1 MAVTTTTTR
10 HSFNGS
16 GSAYSSG
23 GTPVGQGPF
32 SINFT
37 VIDATHIDVY
47 WTKASSGAGTP
58 TSLSVSGN
66 LTINTHYT
74 IQNAG
79 TGSTATITWVESG
92 FTADSTVT
100 FPTSSDLIVITRNVP
115 LTQVTNYQNN
125 ATIDAETIEASFDK
139 LAQTAQQLSDD
150 KDYSFKFASNL
161 SGATG
166 FDSTADTASTITLG
180 KTARANKVLGFNAD
194 GDALATQEIGSF
206 LGNWAASTA
215 YVARDIVKDS
225 SNSNIYICNTS
236 HTSTGSTPVSTNTDV
251 AKWTLIVDAAST
263 TTSTTTASEWASK
276 TSGIVVST
284 DYSAKAYAIG
294 GTGVTTS
301 SGKGAA
307 KEWAT
312 TTGGAVDT
320 SEYSAKEYSVGTT
333 ATSSKSYALKVDGA
347 VTGTDF
353 SSKAWAVGGTNV
365 TTTSSRGAAKEWA
378 TSTGAA
384 VDTSEYSAKEYAIGD
399 VTASGG
405 SAKAWAIDGSSP
417 DDSGEKSAKTLAGES
432 ATSATASA
440 TSATASATSAT
451 ASATSATASATSA
464 TASAASATSSSA
476 SEVAAKNSAAAVSAV
491 YEGFADTYLG
501 QMANGASASSGSAN
515 GTWAKNSSSITLAST
530 SGTIEAGQE
539 VTGTGIPADAN
550 ILSVD
555 GSTIV
560 ISENMAALGSGVS
573 LTFTGQG
580 IYGAYSVGKDGPAL
594 DNDGDALATGAL
606 YFNTT
611 DNGMK
616 VYDGAAFIAA
626 SSAGTTSLVIHK
638 FTASGSETSV
648 ASASFSP
655 ALSYTANSIIV
666 FLNGVSLDSTDY
678 TASNGTTITGLSALA
693 ASDELVVCAF
703 KSFTVADTVSAASG
717 GTFNGDVSMGTDN
730 KLLQKG
736 AFMQSS
742 THQAW
747 VLGG

>member
-23 GTPVGQGPF
+23 GTPVGQGPV

-92 FTADSTVT
+92 WTADSTVT

-166 FDSTADTASTITLG
+166 FDSTADTASTITIG
-180 KTARANKVLGFNAD
+180 KTARANKVVGFDAD
-194 GDALATQEIGSF
+194 GNVQATQEIGSF

-215 YVARDIVKDS
+215 YVARDIVKDA

-236 HTSTGSTPVSTNTDV
+236 HTSTGSTPVSGNTDV

-263 TTSTTTASEWASK
+263 TTSATAS
-276 TSGIVVST
+276 
-284 DYSAKAYAIG
+284 
-294 GTGVTTS
+294 
-301 SGKGAA
+301 
-307 KEWAT
+307 
-312 TTGGAVDT
+312 
-320 SEYSAKEYSVGTT
+320 
-333 ATSSKSYALKVDGA
+333 ATSATAS
-347 VTGTDF
+347 
-353 SSKAWAVGGTNV
+353 
-365 TTTSSRGAAKEWA
+365 A
-378 TSTGAA
+378 TSA
-384 VDTSEYSAKEYAIGD
+384 
-399 VTASGG
+399 TA
-405 SAKAWAIDGSSP
+405 
-417 DDSGEKSAKTLAGES
+417 S

-464 TASAASATSSSA
+464 TASAASATASSA
-476 SEVAAKNSAAAVSAV
+476 SEVAARNSAASVANS
-491 YEGFADTYLG
+491 FDSFDDTYLG
-501 QMANGASASSGSAN
+501 TMSGSSTQGTN
-515 GTWAKNSSSITLAST
+515 PTPTGTWAKDSSSITVSANT
-530 SGTIEAGQE
+530 NIKIGQV
-539 VTGTGIPADAN
+539 VTGDSAIPTGTN
-550 ILSVD
+550 VLSID
-555 GSTIV
+555 GTTVVVSKPMT
-560 ISENMAALGSGVS
+560 AASPGSAPT
-573 LTFTGQG
+573 LAFTG
-580 IYGAYSVGKDGPAL
+580 YGVYGTYNGTKDGPTT
-594 DNDGDALATGAL
+594 DNDNGALADGML

-611 DNGMK
+611 DNNMM
-616 VYDGAAFIAA
+616 VYKTTGATWIAA
-626 SSAGTTSLVIHK
+626 SSSGSTSLIVHK
-638 FTASGSETSV
+638 FTASGSETSI
-648 ASASFSP
+648 AAASFSP
-655 ALSYTANSIIV
+655 TLSYTPANIIV
-666 FLNGVSLDSTDY
+666 FLNGVRLDATDY
-678 TASNGTTITGLSALA
+678 TATTGTTITGLAALA
-693 ASDELVVCAF
+693 ASDEVVVYAF
-703 KSFTVADTVSAASG
+703 KSFEVADAVSAASG

-730 KLLQKG
+730 KLKQKG

-742 THQAW
+742 THQALF
-747 VLGG
+747 LGA

>member
-166 FDSTADTASTITLG
+166 FDSTADTASTITFG

-194 GDALATQEIGSF
+194 GDVQATQEIGSF

-225 SNSNIYICNTS
+225 SNSNIFLCNTS
-236 HTSTGSTPVSTNTDV
+236 HTSTGSTPVSTNTDA
-251 AKWTLIVDAAST
+251 AKWTLVLDVATASGGVIEAANWARKVDGIVDAST
-263 TTSTTTASEWASK
+263 GSDDFSS
-276 TSGIVVST
+276 
-284 DYSAKAYAIG
+284 KAYAIG

-320 SEYSAKEYSVGTT
+320 SEYSAKEY
-333 ATSSKSYALKVDGA
+333 
-347 VTGTDF
+347 
-353 SSKAWAVGGTNV
+353 
-365 TTTSSRGAAKEWA
+365 
-378 TSTGAA
+378 
-384 VDTSEYSAKEYAIGD
+384 AIGD

-417 DDSGEKSAKTLAGES
+417 DGTSEKSAKTLAGE
-432 ATSATASA
+432 AVTSATASA

-451 ASATSATASATSA
+451 ASATSATSSATSA
-464 TASAASATSSSA
+464 TASATSATA
-476 SEVAAKNSAAAVSAV
+476 
-491 YEGFADTYLG
+491 
-501 QMANGASASSGSAN
+501 
-515 GTWAKNSSSITLAST
+515 
-530 SGTIEAGQE
+530 
-539 VTGTGIPADAN
+539 
-550 ILSVD
+550 
-555 GSTIV
+555 
-560 ISENMAALGSGVS
+560 
-573 LTFTGQG
+573 
-580 IYGAYSVGKDGPAL
+580 
-594 DNDGDALATGAL
+594 
-606 YFNTT
+606 
-611 DNGMK
+611 
-616 VYDGAAFIAA
+616 AA
-626 SSAGTTSLVIHK
+626 SSA
-638 FTASGSETSV
+638 TA
-648 ASASFSP
+648 
-655 ALSYTANSIIV
+655 
-666 FLNGVSLDSTDY
+666 
-678 TASNGTTITGLSALA
+678 A
-693 ASDELVVCAF
+693 AS
-703 KSFTVADTVSAASG
+703 SAASAMDTG
-717 GTFNGDVSMGTDN
+717 KAIAFS
-730 KLLQKG
+730 LIFG
-736 AFMQSS
+736 A
-742 THQAW
+742 
-747 VLGG
+747 

>member
-236 HTSTGSTPVSTNTDV
+236 HTSTGSTPISTNTDV

-276 TSGIVVST
+276 TSGIVAST

-399 VTASGG
+399 ETASGG
-405 SAKAWAIDGSSP
+405 SAKAWAIDGSSS
-417 DDSGEKSAKTLAGES
+417 DDSGEKSAKTLAGEASTS
-432 ATSATASA
+432 AGLASDHRADAGKYAVTGEDTTFSLTSTNGGTSGLYSAKHYQAKAQANQTAAASSATAA
-440 TSATASATSAT
+440 AS
-451 ASATSATASATSA
+451 
-464 TASAASATSSSA
+464 SAASAMNTGKAIAFSLI
-476 SEVAAKNSAAAVSAV
+476 
-491 YEGFADTYLG
+491 F
-501 QMANGASASSGSAN
+501 GA
-515 GTWAKNSSSITLAST
+515 
-530 SGTIEAGQE
+530 
-539 VTGTGIPADAN
+539 
-550 ILSVD
+550 
-555 GSTIV
+555 
-560 ISENMAALGSGVS
+560 
-573 LTFTGQG
+573 
-580 IYGAYSVGKDGPAL
+580 
-594 DNDGDALATGAL
+594 
-606 YFNTT
+606 
-611 DNGMK
+611 
-616 VYDGAAFIAA
+616 
-626 SSAGTTSLVIHK
+626 
-638 FTASGSETSV
+638 
-648 ASASFSP
+648 
-655 ALSYTANSIIV
+655 
-666 FLNGVSLDSTDY
+666 
-678 TASNGTTITGLSALA
+678 
-693 ASDELVVCAF
+693 
-703 KSFTVADTVSAASG
+703 
-717 GTFNGDVSMGTDN
+717 
-730 KLLQKG
+730 
-736 AFMQSS
+736 
-742 THQAW
+742 
-747 VLGG
+747 

>member
-23 GTPVGQGPF
+23 GTPVGQGPV

-92 FTADSTVT
+92 WTADSTVT

-166 FDSTADTASTITLG
+166 FDSTADTASTITIG
-180 KTARANKVLGFNAD
+180 KTARANKVVGFDAD
-194 GDALATQEIGSF
+194 GNVQATQEIGSF

-215 YVARDIVKDS
+215 YVARDIVKDA

-236 HTSTGSTPVSTNTDV
+236 HTSTGSTPVSGNTDV

-263 TTSTTTASEWASK
+263 TTSATAS
-276 TSGIVVST
+276 
-284 DYSAKAYAIG
+284 
-294 GTGVTTS
+294 
-301 SGKGAA
+301 
-307 KEWAT
+307 
-312 TTGGAVDT
+312 
-320 SEYSAKEYSVGTT
+320 
-333 ATSSKSYALKVDGA
+333 ATSATAS
-347 VTGTDF
+347 
-353 SSKAWAVGGTNV
+353 
-365 TTTSSRGAAKEWA
+365 A
-378 TSTGAA
+378 TSA
-384 VDTSEYSAKEYAIGD
+384 
-399 VTASGG
+399 TA
-405 SAKAWAIDGSSP
+405 
-417 DDSGEKSAKTLAGES
+417 S

-464 TASAASATSSSA
+464 TASAASATASSA
-476 SEVAAKNSAAAVSAV
+476 SEVAARNSAASVANTYDS
-491 YEGFADTYLG
+491 FDDIYLG
-501 QMANGASASSGSAN
+501 KMADSATQGTNPTTN
-515 GTWAKNSSSITLAST
+515 GTWAKDSSAITVASG
-530 SGTIEAGQE
+530 SNIKVGQV
-539 VTGTGIPADAN
+539 VTGTGMPSPPPN
-550 ILSVD
+550 
-555 GSTIV
+555 V
-560 ISENMAALGSGVS
+560 ISVAGTAVVVSAPMAAAGSAVS
-573 LTFTGQG
+573 LTFTG
-580 IYGAYSVGKDGPAL
+580 YGVYGTYNGTKDGPTT
-594 DNDGDALATGAL
+594 DNDNGALADGML

-611 DNGMK
+611 DNNMM
-616 VYDGAAFIAA
+616 VYKTTGAAWIPA
-626 SSAGTTSLVIHK
+626 SSSGSISLIVHK
-638 FTASGSETSV
+638 FTASGSETSI
-648 ASASFSP
+648 AAASFSP
-655 ALSYTANSIIV
+655 TLSYTPANIIV
-666 FLNGVSLDSTDY
+666 FLNGVRLDATDY
-678 TASNGTTITGLSALA
+678 TATTGTTITGLAALA
-693 ASDELVVCAF
+693 ASDEVVVYAF
-703 KSFTVADTVSAASG
+703 KSFEVADAVSAASG
-717 GTFNGDVSMGTDN
+717 GTFSGNVSFGDNNITNVGSIALDSISADGTEITISSDMETATN
-730 KLLQKG
+730 KKIKQKG

>member
-180 KTARANKVLGFNAD
+180 KTARASKVVGFDAD
-194 GDALATQEIGSF
+194 GNVQATQEIGSF

-236 HTSTGSTPVSTNTDV
+236 HTSTGSTPISTNTDV

-276 TSGIVVST
+276 TSGIVAST

-294 GTGVTTS
+294 GTGVDNAAGSAKDWAVETGSTPS
-301 SGKGAA
+301 STATDASA
-307 KEWAT
+307 KEWAI
-312 TTGGAVDT
+312 G
-320 SEYSAKEYSVGTT
+320 
-333 ATSSKSYALKVDGA
+333 SSSHK
-347 VTGTDF
+347 
-353 SSKAWAVGGTNV
+353 
-365 TTTSSRGAAKEWA
+365 
-378 TSTGAA
+378 
-384 VDTSEYSAKEYAIGD
+384 SEYSAKEYAIGD

-417 DDSGEKSAKTLAGES
+417 DGTSEKSAKTLAGEAVTS
-432 ATSATASA
+432 AGTATTQAGLASDHRADAGKYAVTAEDSTFSLTSTNGGTSGLYSAKHYQAKAQANQTAAASSATAA
-440 TSATASATSAT
+440 AS
-451 ASATSATASATSA
+451 
-464 TASAASATSSSA
+464 SAASAM
-476 SEVAAKNSAAAVSAV
+476 
-491 YEGFADTYLG
+491 DTGKAIAFSLIF
-501 QMANGASASSGSAN
+501 GA
-515 GTWAKNSSSITLAST
+515 
-530 SGTIEAGQE
+530 
-539 VTGTGIPADAN
+539 
-550 ILSVD
+550 
-555 GSTIV
+555 
-560 ISENMAALGSGVS
+560 
-573 LTFTGQG
+573 
-580 IYGAYSVGKDGPAL
+580 
-594 DNDGDALATGAL
+594 
-606 YFNTT
+606 
-611 DNGMK
+611 
-616 VYDGAAFIAA
+616 
-626 SSAGTTSLVIHK
+626 
-638 FTASGSETSV
+638 
-648 ASASFSP
+648 
-655 ALSYTANSIIV
+655 
-666 FLNGVSLDSTDY
+666 
-678 TASNGTTITGLSALA
+678 
-693 ASDELVVCAF
+693 
-703 KSFTVADTVSAASG
+703 
-717 GTFNGDVSMGTDN
+717 
-730 KLLQKG
+730 
-736 AFMQSS
+736 
-742 THQAW
+742 
-747 VLGG
+747 

>member
-139 LAQTAQQLSDD
+139 LTQTTQQLSDD

-180 KTARANKVLGFNAD
+180 KTARASKVVGFDAD
-194 GDALATQEIGSF
+194 GNVQATQEIGSF

-236 HTSTGSTPVSTNTDV
+236 HTSTGSTPISTNTDV

-276 TSGIVVST
+276 TSGIVAST

-294 GTGVTTS
+294 GTGVDNAAGSAKDWAVETGSTPS
-301 SGKGAA
+301 STATDASA
-307 KEWAT
+307 KEWAI
-312 TTGGAVDT
+312 G
-320 SEYSAKEYSVGTT
+320 
-333 ATSSKSYALKVDGA
+333 SSSHK
-347 VTGTDF
+347 
-353 SSKAWAVGGTNV
+353 
-365 TTTSSRGAAKEWA
+365 
-378 TSTGAA
+378 
-384 VDTSEYSAKEYAIGD
+384 SEYSAKEYATGD
-399 VTASGG
+399 ETASGG

-417 DDSGEKSAKTLAGES
+417 DDSGEKSAKTLAGEAVTS
-432 ATSATASA
+432 AGTATTQAGLASDHRADAGKYAVTAEDSTFSLTSTNGGTSGLYSAKHYQAKAQANQTAAASSATAA
-440 TSATASATSAT
+440 AS
-451 ASATSATASATSA
+451 
-464 TASAASATSSSA
+464 SAASAM
-476 SEVAAKNSAAAVSAV
+476 
-491 YEGFADTYLG
+491 DTGKAIAFSLIF
-501 QMANGASASSGSAN
+501 GA
-515 GTWAKNSSSITLAST
+515 
-530 SGTIEAGQE
+530 
-539 VTGTGIPADAN
+539 
-550 ILSVD
+550 
-555 GSTIV
+555 
-560 ISENMAALGSGVS
+560 
-573 LTFTGQG
+573 
-580 IYGAYSVGKDGPAL
+580 
-594 DNDGDALATGAL
+594 
-606 YFNTT
+606 
-611 DNGMK
+611 
-616 VYDGAAFIAA
+616 
-626 SSAGTTSLVIHK
+626 
-638 FTASGSETSV
+638 
-648 ASASFSP
+648 
-655 ALSYTANSIIV
+655 
-666 FLNGVSLDSTDY
+666 
-678 TASNGTTITGLSALA
+678 
-693 ASDELVVCAF
+693 
-703 KSFTVADTVSAASG
+703 
-717 GTFNGDVSMGTDN
+717 
-730 KLLQKG
+730 
-736 AFMQSS
+736 
-742 THQAW
+742 
-747 VLGG
+747 